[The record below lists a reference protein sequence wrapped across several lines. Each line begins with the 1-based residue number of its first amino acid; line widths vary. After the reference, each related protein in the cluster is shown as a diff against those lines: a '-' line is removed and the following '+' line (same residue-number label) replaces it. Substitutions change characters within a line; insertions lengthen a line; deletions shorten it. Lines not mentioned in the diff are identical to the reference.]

1 MKVALFGSTGFVGSY
16 IVKKLIS
23 EGFIPRVLVRK
34 KSKFKITS
42 VSEVIYGDIQDS
54 NSVLET
60 IKGTDA
66 VIYNIGIIRQFPKKN
81 LTFKELHF
89 DGVNRCIEI
98 AKSIGVKRFIL
109 MSANGV
115 NPDGTAYQK
124 TKWQADEV
132 LKNSGL
138 NWTIFRPSLIF
149 GDPEGQG
156 RPEFCTQI
164 RDDMLSLPIPAP
176 LFYEGL
182 LPINAGSFSMSP
194 IHVDNVSD
202 FFVKAIS
209 QEVCYEKIYNLGG
222 PESLT
227 WKKIIH
233 QIALASKKRTWKIP
247 VPVFAVKIAA
257 KMLDRFEWFPVTRD
271 QLTML
276 MEGNSVS
283 DNYFNSFSIT
293 PRKFE
298 KDNLRYLEL

>member
-42 VSEVIYGDIQDS
+42 ISEVIYGDIQDS

-66 VIYNIGIIRQFPKKN
+66 VIYNIGIIRQFPQKN

-124 TKWQADEV
+124 TKWQAD
-132 LKNSGL
+132 
-138 NWTIFRPSLIF
+138 
-149 GDPEGQG
+149 
-156 RPEFCTQI
+156 
-164 RDDMLSLPIPAP
+164 
-176 LFYEGL
+176 
-182 LPINAGSFSMSP
+182 
-194 IHVDNVSD
+194 
-202 FFVKAIS
+202 
-209 QEVCYEKIYNLGG
+209 
-222 PESLT
+222 
-227 WKKIIH
+227 
-233 QIALASKKRTWKIP
+233 
-247 VPVFAVKIAA
+247 
-257 KMLDRFEWFPVTRD
+257 
-271 QLTML
+271 
-276 MEGNSVS
+276 
-283 DNYFNSFSIT
+283 
-293 PRKFE
+293 
-298 KDNLRYLEL
+298 